1 MAQQVAKR
9 MYRMTDAD
17 LKQTADALKN
27 RIKRDLTDFAS
38 RNITETSLETLH
50 ELNEAFDVSSTD
62 KEMLGFKMKATEE
75 KDVVAEAV
83 RLAIRPIRHMAELA
97 YKGKGL
103 YHVFGFEDMATL
115 GDSDLCLLGK
125 RVTRVATRLKVDLV
139 PRGLADA
146 QLVGLANICQQL
158 DTAIDKS
165 AAEIELRDIET
176 QERVNRG
183 NALYEE
189 VMRLASIGKSIY
201 ADKDEARYNDYVL
214 IGSRGSEQ
222 NGNSALPPDTATQAT
237 L

>member
-17 LKQTADALKN
+17 LKQTADALKK

-50 ELNEAFDVSSTD
+50 ELNDAFDVSSTD

-125 RVTRVATRLKVDLV
+125 RVTRVATRLKADLA
-139 PRGLADA
+139 PKGLTDA
-146 QLVGLANICQQL
+146 QLAGIGSICQQL

-214 IGSRGSEQ
+214 IGSHGSEQ
-222 NGNSALPPDTATQAT
+222 NGNSALPPDTGEQPS